1 MKISESSKKM
11 RLIIEKALDEHVISH
26 EDYDKIINLA
36 TADDTIDPHERILLK
51 HLDEMLENKTVKFK
65 K

>member
-11 RLIIEKALDEHVISH
+11 RQIIEKALDEHVISR

-36 TADDTIDPHERILLK
+36 TADNTIDPHERILLK
-51 HLDEMLENKTVKFK
+51 HLDEMLENKTVTFK